1 MAQKS
6 GWCLIPLKTNLG
18 KYDQMGQLHCF
29 LLAAHQQMGL
39 DLAWILPET
48 SPTIVSHCA
57 LDVDRR
63 STRKVYKA
71 MVHLWTKVEEIG
83 PIRS

>member
-1 MAQKS
+1 MVGASPEDQS
-6 GWCLIPLKTNLG
+6 GQVQPDGSVAL
-18 KYDQMGQLHCF
+18 F
-29 LLAAHQQMGL
+29 LAAHQQMGL

-63 STRKVYKA
+63 SKRKVYKSN
-71 MVHLWTKVEEIG
+71 G
-83 PIRS
+83 PLMDQGRRNRSNQVLK